1 MWLSFLPEVIY
12 AVTSLAIEKAVK
24 KKVIKNQ
31 KSNEIIMV
39 KIFEKF
45 IYFILILLIWIKYV
59 NVIKIFKKKI
69 FQRWRWYY
77 WITFSYAFFEY

>member
-59 NVIKIFKKKI
+59 NVIKIFKKKYFRDGAGI
-69 FQRWRWYY
+69 
-77 WITFSYAFFEY
+77 IG

>member
-1 MWLSFLPEVIY
+1 MRLSFLPEVIY
-12 AVTSLAIEKAVK
+12 AVTSLAIEEAVK
-24 KKVIKNQ
+24 KKVIKKQ

-59 NVIKIFKKKI
+59 NVIKIFKKKYFRDGAGI
-69 FQRWRWYY
+69 
-77 WITFSYAFFEY
+77 IG